1 MNERTPL
8 QALWP
13 LVGVLALA
21 ACASPGTDSAT
32 ARPGGS
38 GPAGVAPVASSAECL
53 AAQLS
58 PAEPFLATAIPM
70 DVLQRRQN
78 GSVALRY
85 DVVNGRAANVVVA
98 ASQPSGLYDRYALE
112 HAQRYRDTGG
122 KTVKGCVMTI
132 DIKF

>member
-1 MNERTPL
+1 MNARTPL
-8 QALWP
+8 QVFWP

-32 ARPGGS
+32 ARPAGP
-38 GPAGVAPVASSAECL
+38 GPAGLAPVASSAECL

-70 DVLQRRQN
+70 EVLQRRQN
-78 GSVALRY
+78 GWVAVRY
-85 DVVNGRAANVVVA
+85 DVVGGRPGNVVVA
-98 ASQPSGLYDRYALE
+98 ASQPEGLYDRYALQ

-122 KTVKGCVMTI
+122 KTAKGCVMTI